1 MKRLWPLALLIVGC
15 SAPAP
20 EPTPAAEAKPSD
32 TAAKT
37 APASLPSDVNPNRV
51 FQLKDLDKVDLDLKG
66 HKVHLWVMDTDSKQA
81 EGMMFLKDG
90 DVKADEGMLFAF
102 YEVQTKIRSG
112 GQKSGFWM
120 HHTLIPLD
128 IIYFSPKG
136 QVVNIV
142 HGKVEDDTT
151 LPANADYQNVI
162 ELKDGTAARLGLK
175 VGDTVSIPKLGK
187 APEPITAP

>member
-1 MKRLWPLALLIVGC
+1 MRRLLPLALLLAGC
-15 SAPAP
+15 ATAP
-20 EPTPAAEAKPSD
+20 EPTPTPETKPEATRSTPTPAA
-32 TAAKT
+32 
-37 APASLPSDVNPNRV
+37 LPSDINPNRV
-51 FQLKDLDKVDLDLKG
+51 FQLKDLDKTDLDLKG
-66 HKVHLWVMDTDSKQA
+66 NKVHLWVMDTDSKQA

-102 YEVQTKIRSG
+102 YDMQTKIRSG

-136 QVVNIV
+136 QIVNIV

-162 ELKDGTAARLGLK
+162 ELKAGTAARFGLK
-175 VGDTVSIPKLGK
+175 VGDTVSIPRLGK
-187 APEPITAP
+187 PPEPITGP